1 MCIALISMLTLSPAA
16 PAAIDLLEFDDPA
29 QEQRYR
35 DLIDE
40 LRCLVC
46 QNQNLA
52 DSDAELAR
60 DLRGKA
66 YEMVRAGQSD
76 QDILGYMVDR
86 YGDFVLYRPPVNMST
101 VFLWVGPFVILVLC
115 LLILIRKARRRRR
128 EAVVEFDDEQH
139 AKAQRLLQED

>member
-1 MCIALISMLTLSPAA
+1 L
-16 PAAIDLLEFDDPA
+16 AAIDILEFDDSV
-29 QEQRYR
+29 QEQRYH

-66 YEMVRAGQSD
+66 YEMVRAGKSD
-76 QDILGYMVDR
+76 QDILDYMVDR
-86 YGDFVLYRPPVNMST
+86 YGDFVLYRPPVNTST
-101 VFLWVGPFVILVLC
+101 ILLWAGPFVILVLC
-115 LLILIRKARRRRR
+115 LLILIRKARRRRSD
-128 EAVVEFDDEQH
+128 AVVELDDERH
-139 AKAQRLLQED
+139 AKAQRLLRED